1 MIDNSLEHL
10 IRIDNHIRL
19 NTRFVFIRF
28 SDGEIEILRNR
39 KLIIQEEEIYFRDQK
54 IKNIYPKWDEKTF
67 IPEIHN
73 NIRHELL
80 KSALFRGK
88 NYFKGIPTSHNRALS
103 DREFMVRL
111 NGGLD
116 EYLTFSDLLLNS
128 NYLHFRN
135 HTLKHISQRK
145 ICLISN
151 FRSIIP
157 VNFKI
162 IKHIKIPDNFFNDY
176 DTTISNILDGLK
188 DLPEDTLILSSASSL
203 SNIVGLHIYQK
214 FEKLSFIDI
223 GTSIND
229 LIGLD
234 GQFREYHVL
243 LSGNKKNIKK
253 YKRRKEYNLKW

>member
-39 KLIIQEEEIYFRDQK
+39 KLIIQEKEIYFRDQK

-88 NYFKGIPTSHNRALS
+88 NYFKGIPTSHNRALT

-128 NYLHFRN
+128 NYLHFRD

-151 FRSIIP
+151 FRSKEP
-157 VNFKI
+157 SSFGI

-176 DTTISNILDGLK
+176 ETTILNIIRDLDNLPK
-188 DLPEDTLILSSASSL
+188 DVLILSAASSL
-203 SNIVGLHIYQK
+203 SNILGLYVYQNFK
-214 FEKLSFIDI
+214 TISFIDV

-229 LIGLD
+229 LIGLE
-234 GQFREYHVL
+234 GQFREYQVL
-243 LSGNKKNIKK
+243 LGENKKKIKK
-253 YKRRKEYNLKW
+253 YKRRKEYKLKW